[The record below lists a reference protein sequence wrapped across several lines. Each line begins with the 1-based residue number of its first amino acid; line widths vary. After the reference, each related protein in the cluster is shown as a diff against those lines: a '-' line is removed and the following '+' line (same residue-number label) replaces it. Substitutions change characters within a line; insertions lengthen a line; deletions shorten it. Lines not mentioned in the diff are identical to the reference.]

1 MRLLSRSPGTTAR
14 ALQFAPEGSFQ
25 SEDTIMPRRIYA
37 PSPADLITQAIIDR
51 LEAGVRPWIKP
62 WRPGVPSGRPLR
74 ANGLPYRGINTFWL
88 WLAADTYGYRSDRQS
103 VV

>member
-1 MRLLSRSPGTTAR
+1 MA
-14 ALQFAPEGSFQ
+14 
-25 SEDTIMPRRIYA
+25 RRINA

-88 WLAADTYGYRSDRQS
+88 WLAATTYGYRSQIGREHVLTPVTNAHIVCRILLEKKKTTQTHN
-103 VV
+103 